1 MEYFFKH
8 HKGGEKMF
16 GQIEKAI
23 QEAQLRFPKEKIMGA
38 IIDPLKVDEV
48 IIFKKLTMVEYD
60 EKDVLT
66 RVRTKRS

>member
-1 MEYFFKH
+1 MIGK
-8 HKGGEKMF
+8 
-16 GQIEKAI
+16 IEKAI
-23 QEAQLRFPKEKIMGA
+23 REAQLRFPEEKITGA

>member
-1 MEYFFKH
+1 
-8 HKGGEKMF
+8 
-16 GQIEKAI
+16 
-23 QEAQLRFPKEKIMGA
+23 
-38 IIDPLKVDEV
+38 VDEV